1 MPVSPVN
8 PLFPDMPDWQRQATD
23 NLWPPYT
30 QMRTTPIGLPVS
42 EAEGVRIKLADG
54 RTLIDGVSS
63 WWSVCHGYRH
73 PHIEQAVVNQLQKLP
88 HIMLGG
94 YQHEPAALLA
104 RRLADICPG
113 ELNHVFFTD
122 SGSVAIEVAMKM
134 AIQFWLNNG
143 IKGRHK
149 FLHFRGGYHGDTF
162 ATMAV
167 CDPEEGMHSHF
178 SGVLT
183 PQILAELPINDELYE
198 RLDNQ
203 MATHADALAGLLIE
217 PLVQGAGGM
226 IFHSEDVLKKV
237 ADLCQKHNI
246 LLIADEIMT
255 GLGRLGEMVA
265 CQRADVTPD
274 IITFSKTLTGG
285 TVPLAA
291 TIASRRI
298 FEAFLDDDPS
308 KALMHGPTFMGNP
321 IGCAAA
327 LASLDLFEQEPR
339 LDQVKA
345 IETQLIKEL
354 EPARE
359 LPAVKDV
366 RVCGSIGVIE
376 TTGLGDVNLL
386 KKRFVEA
393 GVWIRPFG
401 NIIYTIPP
409 YIIGQKD
416 LTQITSEMV
425 NLSKNYKVILYNF

>member
-54 RTLIDGVSS
+54 QTLIDGVSS

-149 FLHFRGGYHGDTF
+149 FMHFRGGYHGDTF

-203 MATHADALAGLLIE
+203 MANHADALAGLLIE

-237 ADLCQKHNI
+237 ADLCQKHDI

-366 RVCGSIGVIE
+366 RVCGSIC
-376 TTGLGDVNLL
+376 
-386 KKRFVEA
+386 FV
-393 GVWIRPFG
+393 RMNYSTSYC
-401 NIIYTIPP
+401 NISIC
-409 YIIGQKD
+409 
-416 LTQITSEMV
+416 E
-425 NLSKNYKVILYNF
+425 

>member
-143 IKGRHK
+143 IKGRYK
-149 FLHFRGGYHGDTF
+149 FMHFRGGYHGDTF

-237 ADLCQKHNI
+237 ADLCQKHDI

-291 TIASRRI
+291 TIASRMI

-416 LTQITSEMV
+416 LTQITTAMV
-425 NLSKNYKVILYNF
+425 NLSKEL

>member
-104 RRLADICPG
+104 RRLADFCPG

-143 IKGRHK
+143 IKGRYK
-149 FLHFRGGYHGDTF
+149 FMHFRGGYHGDTF

-203 MATHADALAGLLIE
+203 MATNADALAGLLIE

-237 ADLCQKHNI
+237 ADLCQKHDI

-265 CQRADVTPD
+265 CQRADITPD

-376 TTGLGDVNLL
+376 TTGLGDVNIL

-416 LTQITSEMV
+416 LTQITSAMV
-425 NLSKNYKVILYNF
+425 NLSKDL

>member
-149 FLHFRGGYHGDTF
+149 FMHFRGGYHGDTF

-167 CDPEEGMHSHF
+167 CDPEDGMHSHF

-198 RLDNQ
+198 RLDSQ
-203 MATHADALAGLLIE
+203 MATHADTLAGLLIE

-237 ADLCQKHNI
+237 ADLCQKHDI

-265 CQRADVTPD
+265 CQRADVTAD

-416 LTQITSEMV
+416 LTQITSAMV
-425 NLSKNYKVILYNF
+425 KLSKEL

>member
-8 PLFPDMPDWQRQATD
+8 PLFPDMPDWQRLATD

-30 QMRTTPIGLPVS
+30 QMRTTPIGLPVI

-104 RRLADICPG
+104 RRLADFCPG

-149 FLHFRGGYHGDTF
+149 FMHFKGGYHGDTF

-198 RLDNQ
+198 RLDSQ
-203 MATHADALAGLLIE
+203 MDTHGDALAGLLIE

-237 ADLCQKHNI
+237 ADLCQKHDI

-416 LTQITSEMV
+416 LTQITSAMV
-425 NLSKNYKVILYNF
+425 NLSKDL

>member
-30 QMRTTPIGLPVS
+30 QMRTTPIGLPVI

-104 RRLADICPG
+104 RRLADFCPG

-143 IKGRHK
+143 IKGRYK
-149 FLHFRGGYHGDTF
+149 FMHFKGGYHGDTF

-237 ADLCQKHNI
+237 ADLCQKHDI

-416 LTQITSEMV
+416 LTQITSAMV
-425 NLSKNYKVILYNF
+425 NLSKDL

>member
-23 NLWPPYT
+23 NLWPPYS

-104 RRLADICPG
+104 RRLADFCPG

-149 FLHFRGGYHGDTF
+149 FMHFRGGYHGDTF

-237 ADLCQKHNI
+237 ADLCQKHDI

-416 LTQITSEMV
+416 LTQITSAMV
-425 NLSKNYKVILYNF
+425 NLSKEL

>member
-149 FLHFRGGYHGDTF
+149 FMHFRGGYHGDTF
-162 ATMAV
+162 ATMSV

-237 ADLCQKHNI
+237 ADLCQKHDI

-345 IETQLIKEL
+345 IEIQLIKEL

-416 LTQITSEMV
+416 LTQITSAMV
-425 NLSKNYKVILYNF
+425 NLSKEL

>member
-149 FLHFRGGYHGDTF
+149 FMHFRGGYHGDTF

-237 ADLCQKHNI
+237 ADLCQKHDI

-265 CQRADVTPD
+265 CQRADITPD

-425 NLSKNYKVILYNF
+425 NLSKEL

>member
-30 QMRTTPIGLPVS
+30 QMRTTPIGLPVI

-104 RRLADICPG
+104 RRLADFCPG

-143 IKGRHK
+143 IKGRYK
-149 FLHFRGGYHGDTF
+149 FMHFRGGYHGDTF

-203 MATHADALAGLLIE
+203 MATNADALAGLLIE

-237 ADLCQKHNI
+237 ADLCQKHDI

-291 TIASRRI
+291 TIASRKI

-376 TTGLGDVNLL
+376 TTGLGDVNIL

-416 LTQITSEMV
+416 LTQITSAMV
-425 NLSKNYKVILYNF
+425 NLSKDL

>member
-42 EAEGVRIKLADG
+42 EADGVRIKLADG

-149 FLHFRGGYHGDTF
+149 FMHFRGGYHGDTF

-237 ADLCQKHNI
+237 ADLCQKHDI

-416 LTQITSEMV
+416 LTQITSAMV
-425 NLSKNYKVILYNF
+425 NLSKDL

>member
-104 RRLADICPG
+104 KRLADICPG

-149 FLHFRGGYHGDTF
+149 FMHFRGGYHGDTF

-203 MATHADALAGLLIE
+203 MATHANALAGLLIE

-226 IFHSEDVLKKV
+226 VFHSEDVLKKV
-237 ADLCQKHNI
+237 ADLCQKHDI

-386 KKRFVEA
+386 KKRFVEE

-416 LTQITSEMV
+416 LTQITSAMV
-425 NLSKNYKVILYNF
+425 NLSKEL

>member
-30 QMRTTPIGLPVS
+30 QMRTTPIGLPVI

-143 IKGRHK
+143 IKGRYK
-149 FLHFRGGYHGDTF
+149 FMHFRGGYHGDTF

-203 MATHADALAGLLIE
+203 MATNADALAGLLIE

-237 ADLCQKHNI
+237 ADLCQKHDI

-265 CQRADVTPD
+265 CQRADITPD

-416 LTQITSEMV
+416 LTQITSAMV
-425 NLSKNYKVILYNF
+425 NLSKNL

>member
-1 MPVSPVN
+1 
-8 PLFPDMPDWQRQATD
+8 
-23 NLWPPYT
+23 
-30 QMRTTPIGLPVS
+30 
-42 EAEGVRIKLADG
+42 
-54 RTLIDGVSS
+54 
-63 WWSVCHGYRH
+63 
-73 PHIEQAVVNQLQKLP
+73 
-88 HIMLGG
+88 
-94 YQHEPAALLA
+94 
-104 RRLADICPG
+104 
-113 ELNHVFFTD
+113 
-122 SGSVAIEVAMKM
+122 
-134 AIQFWLNNG
+134 
-143 IKGRHK
+143 
-149 FLHFRGGYHGDTF
+149 
-162 ATMAV
+162 
-167 CDPEEGMHSHF
+167 MHSHF

-203 MATHADALAGLLIE
+203 MATHANALAGLLIE
-217 PLVQGAGGM
+217 PFVQGAGGM

-345 IETQLIKEL
+345 IEIQL
-354 EPARE
+354 
-359 LPAVKDV
+359 
-366 RVCGSIGVIE
+366 
-376 TTGLGDVNLL
+376 
-386 KKRFVEA
+386 KR
-393 GVWIRPFG
+393 
-401 NIIYTIPP
+401 T
-409 YIIGQKD
+409 
-416 LTQITSEMV
+416 
-425 NLSKNYKVILYNF
+425 

>member
-8 PLFPDMPDWQRQATD
+8 PLFPNMPDWQRQATD

-94 YQHEPAALLA
+94 CQHEPAALLA

-149 FLHFRGGYHGDTF
+149 FMHFRGGYHGDTF
-162 ATMAV
+162 ATMSV

-237 ADLCQKHNI
+237 ADLCQKHDI
-246 LLIADEIMT
+246 LLIADEIMA

-345 IETQLIKEL
+345 IEIQLIKEL

-386 KKRFVEA
+386 KKRFVEE

-416 LTQITSEMV
+416 LTQITSAMV
-425 NLSKNYKVILYNF
+425 SLSKEL

>member
-54 RTLIDGVSS
+54 QTLIDGVSS

-104 RRLADICPG
+104 RRLADFCPG

-149 FLHFRGGYHGDTF
+149 FMHFRGGYHGDTF

-237 ADLCQKHNI
+237 ADLCQKHDI

-274 IITFSKTLTGG
+274 IITFSKPLTGG

-327 LASLDLFEQEPR
+327 LASLDLFAQEPR
-339 LDQVKA
+339 LNQVKA

-354 EPARE
+354 EAARE

-416 LTQITSEMV
+416 LTQITSAMV
-425 NLSKNYKVILYNF
+425 NLSKDL

>member
-30 QMRTTPIGLPVS
+30 QMRTTPIGLPVI

-104 RRLADICPG
+104 RRLADFCPG

-143 IKGRHK
+143 IKGRYK
-149 FLHFRGGYHGDTF
+149 FMHFRGGYHGDTF

-203 MATHADALAGLLIE
+203 MATNADALAGLLIE

-237 ADLCQKHNI
+237 ADLCQKHDI

-265 CQRADVTPD
+265 CQRADVIPD

-291 TIASRRI
+291 TIASRKI

-416 LTQITSEMV
+416 LTQITSAMV
-425 NLSKNYKVILYNF
+425 NLSKDL

>member
-149 FLHFRGGYHGDTF
+149 FMHFRGGYHGDTF

-237 ADLCQKHNI
+237 ADLCQKHDI

-265 CQRADVTPD
+265 CQRADVTAD

-291 TIASRRI
+291 TIASRKI

-416 LTQITSEMV
+416 LTQITSAMV
-425 NLSKNYKVILYNF
+425 NLSKEL

>member
-104 RRLADICPG
+104 RRLGDICPG

-149 FLHFRGGYHGDTF
+149 FMHFRGGYHGDTF

-167 CDPEEGMHSHF
+167 CDPEDGMHSHF

-198 RLDNQ
+198 RLDSQ
-203 MATHADALAGLLIE
+203 MATHADTLAGLLIE

-237 ADLCQKHNI
+237 ADLCQKHDI

-265 CQRADVTPD
+265 CQRADVTAD

-291 TIASRRI
+291 TIASRKI

-416 LTQITSEMV
+416 LTQITSAMV
-425 NLSKNYKVILYNF
+425 KLSKEL

>member
-104 RRLADICPG
+104 RRLADFCPG

-149 FLHFRGGYHGDTF
+149 FMHFRGGYHGDTF

-203 MATHADALAGLLIE
+203 MATNADALAGLLIE

-237 ADLCQKHNI
+237 ADLCQKHDI

-416 LTQITSEMV
+416 LTQITSAMV
-425 NLSKNYKVILYNF
+425 NLSKDL

>member
-30 QMRTTPIGLPVS
+30 QMRTTPIGLPVI

-149 FLHFRGGYHGDTF
+149 FMHFRGGYHGDTF

-237 ADLCQKHNI
+237 ADLCQKHDI

-265 CQRADVTPD
+265 CQRADITPD

-416 LTQITSEMV
+416 LTQITSAMV
-425 NLSKNYKVILYNF
+425 NLSKDL

>member
-149 FLHFRGGYHGDTF
+149 FMHFRGGYHGDTF

-237 ADLCQKHNI
+237 ADLCQKHDI

-376 TTGLGDVNLL
+376 TTGLGDVNIL

-416 LTQITSEMV
+416 LTQITSAMV
-425 NLSKNYKVILYNF
+425 NLSKEL

>member
-1 MPVSPVN
+1 FAGFTHRPAVE
-8 PLFPDMPDWQRQATD
+8 L
-23 NLWPPYT
+23 
-30 QMRTTPIGLPVS
+30 
-42 EAEGVRIKLADG
+42 AEKL
-54 RTLIDGVSS
+54 V
-63 WWSVCHGYRH
+63 
-73 PHIEQAVVNQLQKLP
+73 
-88 HIMLGG
+88 
-94 YQHEPAALLA
+94 ALLP
-104 RRLADICPG
+104 RKI
-113 ELNHVFFTD
+113 NKVFFSD
-122 SGSVAIEVAMKM
+122 NGSTSVEIAMKVAIQYWHNRGEKSK
-134 AIQFWLNNG
+134 Q
-143 IKGRHK
+143 K
-149 FLHFRGGYHGDTF
+149 FMHFRGGYHGDTF

-183 PQILAELPINDELYE
+183 PQILAELPVNDEFYE
-198 RLDNQ
+198 LLDKQ
-203 MATHADALAGLLIE
+203 MPSHAYEVAGLLIE

-226 IFHSEDVLKKV
+226 VFHSEEVLKKV
-237 ADLCQKHNI
+237 AALCKKHDI

-265 CQRADVTPD
+265 CQRADVIPD

-339 LDQVKA
+339 LNQVKA
-345 IETQLIKEL
+345 IEKQLTKEL

-359 LPAVKDV
+359 FAGVKDV

-376 TTGLGDVNLL
+376 TMGLGDVNLL
-386 KKRFVEA
+386 KQRFVEE

-409 YIIGQKD
+409 YIIDEED
-416 LTQITSEMV
+416 LTKVTSAMV
-425 NLSKNYKVILYNF
+425 KLSKDIKSNT

>member
-149 FLHFRGGYHGDTF
+149 FMHFRGGYHGDTF

-237 ADLCQKHNI
+237 ADLCQKHDI

-416 LTQITSEMV
+416 LTQITLAMV
-425 NLSKNYKVILYNF
+425 NLSKEL

>member
-1 MPVSPVN
+1 MTVSPNN
-8 PLFPDMPDWQRQATD
+8 PLFPDMPDWQQQARD

-42 EAEGVRIKLADG
+42 EAEGVRITLADG
-54 RTLIDGVSS
+54 RRLIDGVSS

-73 PHIEQAVVNQLQKLP
+73 PHIEQAVISQMQKLP

-94 YQHEPAALLA
+94 YQHEPAARLA
-104 RRLADICPG
+104 TRLADLCPG
-113 ELNHVFFTD
+113 DLNHVFFTD
-122 SGSVAIEVAMKM
+122 SGSVAIEVGMKM
-134 AIQFWLNNG
+134 AIQYWLNNG
-143 IKGRHK
+143 VKGRHK

-183 PQILAELPINDELYE
+183 PQVLAELPVNDELYE
-198 RLDNQ
+198 RLDMQ
-203 MATHADALAGLLIE
+203 MAKHADELAGVLIE

-226 IFHSEDVLKKV
+226 IFHSEEVLKKV
-237 ADLCQKHNI
+237 ARLCQKHNI

-265 CQRADVTPD
+265 CQRADVIPD

-291 TIASRRI
+291 TIATSRI
-298 FEAFLDDDPS
+298 FEAFLSDDPA

-321 IGCAAA
+321 IGCMAA

-339 LDQVKA
+339 LEQVRA
-345 IETQLIKEL
+345 IEKQLEKEL
-354 EPARE
+354 EPARG

-376 TTGLGDVNLL
+376 TTGLGDVNFL
-386 KKRFVEA
+386 KQRFVEE

-401 NIIYTIPP
+401 SIIYTIPP
-409 YIIGQKD
+409 YIIG
-416 LTQITSEMV
+416 SED
-425 NLSKNYKVILYNF
+425 LSKVTSAMVKLAGELKSNT

>member
-23 NLWPPYT
+23 NLWPPYS

-149 FLHFRGGYHGDTF
+149 FMHFRGGYHGDTF

-237 ADLCQKHNI
+237 ADLCQKHDI

-376 TTGLGDVNLL
+376 TTGLGDVNIL

-416 LTQITSEMV
+416 LTQITSAMV
-425 NLSKNYKVILYNF
+425 NLSKEL

>member
-54 RTLIDGVSS
+54 QTLIDGVSS

-149 FLHFRGGYHGDTF
+149 FMHFRGGYHGDTF

-237 ADLCQKHNI
+237 ADLCQKHDI
-246 LLIADEIMT
+246 LLIADEIMA

-345 IETQLIKEL
+345 IEIQLIKEL

-386 KKRFVEA
+386 KKRFVEE

-416 LTQITSEMV
+416 LTQITSVMV
-425 NLSKNYKVILYNF
+425 NLSKEL

>member
-149 FLHFRGGYHGDTF
+149 FMHFRGGYHGDTF

-237 ADLCQKHNI
+237 ADLCQKHDI

-265 CQRADVTPD
+265 CQRADITPD

-416 LTQITSEMV
+416 LTQITSAMV
-425 NLSKNYKVILYNF
+425 NLSKDL

>member
-149 FLHFRGGYHGDTF
+149 FMHFRGGYHGDTF

-237 ADLCQKHNI
+237 ADLCQKHDI

-327 LASLDLFEQEPR
+327 LASLDLFDQEPR

-425 NLSKNYKVILYNF
+425 NLSKEL

>member
-42 EAEGVRIKLADG
+42 EAEGVHIKLADG

-143 IKGRHK
+143 NKDRHK
-149 FLHFRGGYHGDTF
+149 FMHFRGGYHGDTF

-203 MATHADALAGLLIE
+203 MATHADELAGLLIE

-237 ADLCQKHNI
+237 ADLCQKHDI
-246 LLIADEIMT
+246 LLIADEIMP

-345 IETQLIKEL
+345 IEIQLIKEL

-386 KKRFVEA
+386 KKRFVEE

-416 LTQITSEMV
+416 LTQITSVMV
-425 NLSKNYKVILYNF
+425 NLSKEL

>member
-54 RTLIDGVSS
+54 QTLIDGVSS

-149 FLHFRGGYHGDTF
+149 FMHFRGGYHGDTF

-237 ADLCQKHNI
+237 ADLCQKHDI
-246 LLIADEIMT
+246 LLIVDEIMT

-291 TIASRRI
+291 TIASRKI

-354 EPARE
+354 EAARE

-416 LTQITSEMV
+416 LTQITSAMV
-425 NLSKNYKVILYNF
+425 NLSKEL